1 MLTQI
6 EAFDLD
12 TSAGRVFKDVQFFD
26 PDPGHSYTLVF
37 KAHGGDLLGKRLDKV
52 HVAYTDEAPDAVG
65 DVFVAN
71 HFGEFVILGPRSFP
85 DREIQVDPDTLGL
98 FPLMFVDPDEASEYQ
113 VPDKDVPDSVG
124 CIRNAEGLN
133 HI

>member
-1 MLTQI
+1 LLTRI

-12 TSAGRVFKDVQFFD
+12 TSASRVFKDVQFFD

-37 KAHGGDLLGKRLDKV
+37 KARGGDLLGKGLYQV
-52 HVAYTDEAPDAVG
+52 HVACTDETPDAVG

-71 HFGEFVILGPRSFP
+71 HFGEFVVLGARSFP
-85 DREIQVDPDTLGL
+85 DREIQVESDTLRL
-98 FPLMFVDPDEASEYQ
+98 FPLMFVDPDEASEHQ
-113 VPDKDVPDSVG
+113 VPDKDVPNSVG
-124 CIRNAEGLN
+124 PIRNAEGLD